1 MIIRLN
7 HVTIRTAYPERM
19 KKFYSEI
26 LSMEKDRRRPDHFAG
41 FHLRS
46 MTSSGEPLIHVMT
59 GEDAQINDG
68 TIPIERGGAVHHSAF
83 YCQGFEK
90 IRAQLSKFK
99 IDWREYRIP
108 EFGLWQIFV
117 FDPHGILLELTFES
131 AVEGIVEPP
140 IPKDKLLDPKDR
152 SWFNQESY
160 AIFG

>member
-7 HVTIRTAYPERM
+7 HVTIRTAHPERM

-68 TIPIERGGAVHHSAF
+68 TIPIERGGAVQKCECRQCSCHCSKYIF
-83 YCQGFEK
+83 
-90 IRAQLSKFK
+90 IRIHRHVCGLIVLLNTIKVVRRKYQ
-99 IDWREYRIP
+99 RI
-108 EFGLWQIFV
+108 Q
-117 FDPHGILLELTFES
+117 T
-131 AVEGIVEPP
+131 
-140 IPKDKLLDPKDR
+140 
-152 SWFNQESY
+152 
-160 AIFG
+160 